1 MSKVLSVVAKEL
13 AGFAAIE
20 LLIRFAVGL
29 GLISL
34 PAMNVG
40 GFDRLQHGDEPA
52 VEERLY
58 EADRNLIFRMRANV
72 NLVYPR
78 TASFP
83 GKATTWTVHTS
94 DRGFRSP
101 HFEEAKRPG
110 VFRILCLGDSSTFGM
125 NVDDADP
132 YPQVLQRLLDER
144 APGRFEVLNLGV
156 PGYSSRQGLEL
167 LRQQALK
174 YQPDLVVFAFGTNDR
189 FWRRTISD
197 DQFIRFNQSTA
208 GGILLYLRDGA
219 EYLYAYRLVRRA
231 ATAAARWLFT
241 APALQ
246 LGEPRV
252 SLAELP
258 ANIAAAHALLRVQ
271 GASLLLVNNDF
282 YGTDAIDGM
291 RAGAQR
297 TGAPLLDMRQLFAQ
311 RDLARTHQLEAQYH
325 LPSPA
330 PPKHMSLFRVV
341 SSQPGAQLVL
351 DVRPELSSQWR
362 RFPMRDDGHDADQVA
377 GDGVWSALVPVGDAK
392 RVEYVYWQQRGS
404 EFVRECDETMRD
416 ASTRLRPATGQDAMS
431 VDILGEFYLHTD
443 SAHPDEAGHR
453 LIAQA
458 LLPAVLD
465 AAGKKSGSS

>member
-13 AGFAAIE
+13 VGFAAIE
-20 LLIRFAVGL
+20 LLIRSAVGL

-101 HFEEAKRPG
+101 HFADAKRPG
-110 VFRILCLGDSSTFGM
+110 VFRIVCLGDSSTFGM

-132 YPQVLQRLLDER
+132 YPQVLQRLLDQR

-174 YQPDLVVFAFGTNDR
+174 YQPDLVIFAFGTNDR

-197 DQFIRFNQSTA
+197 DQFIRFNQSTT

-219 EYLYAYRLVRRA
+219 EHLYTYRLVRRA

-258 ANIAAAHALLRVQ
+258 ANIVAAHALLRAR
-271 GASLLLVNNDF
+271 GASLLIANNDF

-291 RAGAQR
+291 RDGAQR
-297 TGAPLLDMRQLFAQ
+297 TGAPLLDMRQLFVQ
-311 RDLARTHQLEAQYH
+311 RDAARTQQLEARYH

-351 DVRPELSSQWR
+351 DVRPELSPQWR

-392 RVEYVYWQQRGS
+392 RVEYVYWERQRS
-404 EFVRECDETMRD
+404 DLVREYDEVMLG
-416 ASTRLRPATGQDAMS
+416 AANRLRAANGEEAARID
-431 VDILGEFYLHTD
+431 VLGEFYLHTD
-443 SAHPDEAGHR
+443 AAHPDEEGHR

-458 LLPAVLD
+458 LLPALLD
-465 AAGKKSGSS
+465 AAGQNSGAS